1 MKEKCIHVISDKE
14 SHELYSSFPLKE
26 ATIKYHAINYYKRS
40 IQKDELGI
48 IILDC
53 GFKVKMGLRILKEIK
68 AMWQGVPIIFITDA
82 SSENTA
88 IDAFRIGAR
97 DYFKKPVDVSELRD
111 SIERLLR
118 VKGSFTEKRMQAVDR
133 RTQSGMRSFIQVK
146 SDLPS
151 NLLRSISYIEE
162 TLPDVKALSLEIL
175 SKKANLSKYHF
186 CRSFKKSTGMTPMQF
201 VTRLRINRAK
211 ELLRRKNNNISR
223 IAIEVGFNDFSN
235 FIRHFKKHT
244 GVTPKIFRSSIKLK
258 NFTT

>member
-1 MKEKCIHVISDKE
+1 MKERFILVITDKE
-14 SHELYSSFPLKE
+14 SHELYSSLPLKE
-26 ATIKYHAINYYKRS
+26 SKIKYHVIKNYKS
-40 IQKDELGI
+40 QIQKDDPGI
-48 IILDC
+48 VILDC
-53 GFKVKMGLRILKEIK
+53 GFKVKMGLRILREMK

-82 SSENTA
+82 SSESTA

-118 VKGSFTEKRMQAVDR
+118 FKVSFTEKRMPIVDR
-133 RTQSGMRSFIQVK
+133 RTQSGGRSFFQVK

-162 TLPDVKALSLEIL
+162 TLPDVKALSLETL

-186 CRSFKKSTGMTPMQF
+186 CRSFKRSTGMSPMQF
-201 VTRLRINRAK
+201 VTSLRINRAK

-235 FIRHFKKHT
+235 FIRHFRKHT
-244 GVTPKIFRSSIKLK
+244 GVTPKTFRNSLK
-258 NFTT
+258 S

>member
-1 MKEKCIHVISDKE
+1 MKEKFIHIISDKE
-14 SHELYSSFPLKE
+14 SQELYHSLPLKK
-26 ATIKYHAINYYKRS
+26 TIIQYHLINHYKTS
-40 IQKDELGI
+40 IAKKELGVI
-48 IILDC
+48 LLDC
-53 GFKVKMGLRILKEIK
+53 GFKVKMGLRILRELKIIYP
-68 AMWQGVPIIFITDA
+68 GVPIIFLTDA
-82 SSENTA
+82 SSENTT

-97 DYFKKPVDVSELRD
+97 DYFKKPVEVSELKD
-111 SIERLLR
+111 AIERLLM
-118 VKGSFTEKRMQAVDR
+118 VKTYLTETRIRAIDK
-133 RTQSGMRSFIQVK
+133 RTQSGGRSFIQIN

-162 TLPDVKALSLEIL
+162 TLPDVKAISLENL

-201 VTRLRINRAK
+201 VTSLRINRAK

-244 GVTPKIFRSSIKLK
+244 GVTPKTFRSSFKS
-258 NFTT
+258 